1 MAKEMEEQIIRI
13 IQEMSGSYN
22 PYTLF
27 TDWVAMMA
35 ISTQNACCLQHD
47 KTWKERER
55 KYLEISGKYTEKEQ
69 ERFGQMMGM
78 LAIEFE
84 EAGPRDI
91 LGEIYMRAGCGSKTT
106 GQFFTPFHLSELCAR
121 VRMGDI
127 PDDGGRIL
135 VKEPSCGGGGMVI
148 AAAKVLKDRGINY
161 QRRMDVIAQDL
172 DWNGVYMTYVQLSL
186 LGIRGRIAQGD
197 TLAEPYT
204 GRGYPPGRVLRTPA
218 YMGLLV

>member
-1 MAKEMEEQIIRI
+1 MEKGMEEQIIGI
-13 IQEMSGSYN
+13 IQKMSGSYN

-35 ISTQNACCLQHD
+35 ISIQNACCLQHG
-47 KTWKERER
+47 KTWQERER
-55 KYLEISGKYTEKEQ
+55 KYLDISGKYTEAEREQ
-69 ERFGQMMGM
+69 FGQMMGM
-78 LAIEFE
+78 LAMEFE
-84 EAGPRDI
+84 ECGPRDI

-106 GQFFTPFHLSELCAR
+106 GQFFTPFHLSELCAH
-121 VRMGDI
+121 VRLGDI

-135 VKEPSCGGGGMVI
+135 INEPSSGGGGMVI

-161 QRRMDVIAQDL
+161 QRRLDVIAQDL

-186 LGIRGRIAQGD
+186 LGIRARVAQGD

-204 GRGYPPGRVLRTPA
+204 GRDYPAGRVLKTPA
-218 YMGLLV
+218 YMGVLI